1 MNKEEKPKVINRPF
15 SEDNILAHA
24 AKCGGKRNLRVIVL
38 NTEDDEE
45 FHYLVKKPSRAAMQ
59 AVAQYENK
67 KDIDGVQKIMLGCV
81 LEGDRDAFE
90 HDGSMYG
97 KLLEQI
103 SELIKETSGEI
114 KKL

>member
-1 MNKEEKPKVINRPF
+1 MDTKSKEVIVNRPF
-15 SEDNILAHA
+15 SEDNILSHA

-38 NTEDDEE
+38 STDDDEE

-59 AVAQYENK
+59 AVAQYESK

-90 HDGSMYG
+90 HDGSLYA
-97 KLLEQI
+97 KLLENI
-103 SELIKETSGEI
+103 SELIKDTSGEI